1 MTALS
6 MSVVH
11 INCACVGI
19 TMQITKS
26 EKAEKD
32 RVINDGTETRDGTG
46 YETVQGAPST
56 IIQMADKTPPSN
68 GSLTLIDQL
77 QLARQITLGM
87 VHVCLCTW
95 SSG

>member
-1 MTALS
+1 

-11 INCACVGI
+11 INCVWGI

-26 EKAEKD
+26 KKVEED
-32 RVINDGTETRDGTG
+32 SVINDGTETRDGTG
-46 YETVQGAPST
+46 YEAVQDAPSV
-56 IIQMADKTPPSN
+56 IQMGDKTPPSN

-87 VHVCLCTW
+87 VHVCLCN
-95 SSG
+95 